1 VKQIGL
7 HDDDDDEDEEDEENE
22 DEEIKWTFSFISSQT
37 DGPVYLWENVDVFIV
52 GLGRAYDNPSE
63 IAARPD
69 GCRGFDHFSVG
80 LYFTLV
86 S

>member
-1 VKQIGL
+1 
-7 HDDDDDEDEEDEENE
+7 
-22 DEEIKWTFSFISSQT
+22 
-37 DGPVYLWENVDVFIV
+37 V